1 MSNTDQKKI
10 TIRISPEDYELI
22 KAHADKSGK
31 TLNAYVAEMA
41 INKVVIDYNYAA
53 IQDHTREVNKTKQIL
68 TVFINSLMKSNKVYP
83 ADINHLTDLM
93 KELTD
98 GERRMLQDTRRERDY
113 FREYVKTMMN
123 GGD

>member
-53 IQDHTREVNKTKQIL
+53 IQEHTREVNKTKQIL
-68 TVFINSLMKSNKVYP
+68 TVFINSLMKSNQVYQ
-83 ADINHLTDLM
+83 ADINMLVDLM

-98 GERRMLQDTRRERDY
+98 GERRMLQNTRRERDF
-113 FREYVKTMMN
+113 FREYVTKLMN